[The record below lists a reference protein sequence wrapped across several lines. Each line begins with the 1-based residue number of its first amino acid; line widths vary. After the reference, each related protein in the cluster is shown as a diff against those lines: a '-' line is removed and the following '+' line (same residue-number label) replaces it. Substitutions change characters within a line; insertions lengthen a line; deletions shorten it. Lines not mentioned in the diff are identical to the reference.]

1 LDRTDVTSKES
12 LAASK
17 TMLAFT
23 RIVFSVVSTILPVI
37 LKPDWE
43 KALLNKMMENNTISS
58 LHFLSILAMNL
69 GNLGESSD

>member
-1 LDRTDVTSKES
+1 
-12 LAASK
+12 
-17 TMLAFT
+17 
-23 RIVFSVVSTILPVI
+23 VSTILPVI

>member
-1 LDRTDVTSKES
+1 MSKES

-43 KALLNKMMENNTISS
+43 KAVLKKIMKNNVNSS
-58 LHFLSILAMNL
+58 LHLVSILVIYL
-69 GNLGESSD
+69 GNLGESSDWIF